1 MRASDAGGT
10 RGMSCHSMMHLFRGS
25 RVGAVKLHGAVRF
38 LSYQSV

>member
-1 MRASDAGGT
+1 MPEGHGHVLSLNDALVPGG
-10 RGMSCHSMMHLFRGS
+10 